1 MSYISTIKEGIHTVH
16 KNWQLIIVQFTSMLL
31 SCISFFTIVGMPIAI
46 AFIMFGLDLTE
57 ILRLKDLA
65 SAFKGSAELLSK
77 YFAMAIVVILSLLIY
92 LAFIVVLWVFTISGT
107 IGVLKNSILNT
118 GYRFNLRAFLA
129 EGRGFFFPVF
139 FFSAII
145 GLIFITLAFML
156 GLLGGG
162 ASTIIEMAKTREA
175 TLALFL
181 GVFFSLVILSIG
193 VFLIIVT
200 LSITTYGIAH
210 LAFHRSRAW
219 ETIKETAK
227 YIYSRPSS
235 IGFYAVL
242 LLGYMMVGFLVILIG
257 SPFTLIPII
266 GPILSLPYQLITY
279 VIQGYVSLIILSSIF
294 RYYYK
299 TGYSSLSPESI
310 EGSDTSRM
318 IEDEQAP
325 APEEKVENQQE

>member
-16 KNWQLIIVQFTSMLL
+16 KNWQLILIQFASMLL
-31 SCISFFTIVGMPIAI
+31 SCISFFTIVGIPIAI

-57 ILRLKDLA
+57 ILRLKDLV
-65 SAFKGSAELLSK
+65 SAFKGSVELLGK
-77 YFAMAIVVILSLLIY
+77 YFAMAIVIILSLIIY
-92 LAFIVVLWVFTISGT
+92 LAFIVVLWIFTISGT

-118 GYRFNLRAFLA
+118 GYRFNLRAFFA

-145 GLIFITLAFML
+145 ALIFITLTFIL

-181 GVFFSLVILSIG
+181 GVFFSLIILSIG

-200 LSITTYGIAH
+200 LSVAIYGIAH
-210 LAFHRSRAW
+210 LAFNKSRAW
-219 ETIKETAK
+219 ETIKETAR
-227 YIYSRPSS
+227 YLYSMPSS
-235 IGFYAVL
+235 IGFYAFL
-242 LLGYMMVGFLVILIG
+242 LIGYMIVGFLVILIG
-257 SPFTLIPII
+257 SPFTLIPVI

-279 VIQGYVSLIILSSIF
+279 VIQGYVSLIMLSSIF

-299 TGYSSLSPESI
+299 TGYSLPSPASI
-310 EGSDTSRM
+310 EGSDTSRI
-318 IEDEQAP
+318 IEEGQAP
-325 APEEKVENQQE
+325 APDETDESRQE

>member
-1 MSYISTIKEGIHTVH
+1 MYISTIKEGINTVH
-16 KNWQLIIVQFTSMLL
+16 KNWQLILVQFTSMLL
-31 SCISFFTIVGMPIAI
+31 SCISFFTIVGIPIAI

-65 SAFKGSAELLSK
+65 SAFKGSVELLTK

-92 LAFIVVLWVFTISGT
+92 LAFIVVLWIFTISGT
-107 IGVLKNSILNT
+107 IGVLKNGILNT
-118 GYRFNLRAFLA
+118 GHRFNLKEFFSEARN
-129 EGRGFFFPVF
+129 FFFSVF
-139 FFSAII
+139 FFSTII

-181 GVFFSLVILSIG
+181 GVFFSLVILSVG
-193 VFLIIVT
+193 VFLIIIT

-210 LAFHRSRAW
+210 LAFNKSRAW
-219 ETIKETAK
+219 ETIKETAR
-227 YIYSRPSS
+227 YLYSRPSS

-242 LLGYMMVGFLVILIG
+242 LLGYMIVGFLVILIG
-257 SPFTLIPII
+257 SPFTLIPVI

-279 VIQGYVSLIILSSIF
+279 VIQGYVSLIMLSSIF
-294 RYYYK
+294 HYYYK
-299 TGYSSLSPESI
+299 TGYSLPSPASI
-310 EGSDTSRM
+310 QDSDTSER

-325 APEEKVENQQE
+325 AHGETDESRQE